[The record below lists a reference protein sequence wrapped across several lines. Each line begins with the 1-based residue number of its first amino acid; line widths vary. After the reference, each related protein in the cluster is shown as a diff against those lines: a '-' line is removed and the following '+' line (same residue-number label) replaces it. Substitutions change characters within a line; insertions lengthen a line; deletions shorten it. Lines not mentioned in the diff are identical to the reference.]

1 MGWTIPYLG
10 VNVMEHVQIV
20 HCMLL
25 IRIQIQ
31 QMSQYSNIDVLQLYG
46 PLNVLVLRF
55 CTNLIQILFTFNMLV
70 HINVIKFYVK
80 F

>member
-1 MGWTIPYLG
+1 
-10 VNVMEHVQIV
+10 MEHVQIV

-31 QMSQYSNIDVLQLYG
+31 QMSQYSNIDVLQLYI

-55 CTNLIQILFTFNMLV
+55 CTNLIQNI
-70 HINVIKFYVK
+70 IYI
-80 F
+80 